1 MTVIG
6 VINFEALKELS
17 FSAGVLVYYTNHVKL
32 AVNMHGYDKKST
44 YFLRRHC
51 LETFIG
57 FGLPLSI
64 YFYLRK
70 YIPEV

>member
-1 MTVIG
+1 LTVI
-6 VINFEALKELS
+6 ALRYTIDEYQIHRKKEM
-17 FSAGVLVYYTNHVKL
+17 

-64 YFYLRK
+64 YFYLRE

>member
-1 MTVIG
+1 MQIK
-6 VINFEALKELS
+6 ISSEMAE
-17 FSAGVLVYYTNHVKL
+17 
-32 AVNMHGYDKKST
+32 NMHGYDKKST

-57 FGLPLSI
+57 FGLTLSI
-64 YFYLRK
+64 CFYLRE